1 MIYVRREGE
10 PSNLKKKK
18 SASVPVTETKKKVG
32 RPKKGVKT
40 NG

>member
-18 SASVPVTETKKKVG
+18 ASAPVTETKKKVG